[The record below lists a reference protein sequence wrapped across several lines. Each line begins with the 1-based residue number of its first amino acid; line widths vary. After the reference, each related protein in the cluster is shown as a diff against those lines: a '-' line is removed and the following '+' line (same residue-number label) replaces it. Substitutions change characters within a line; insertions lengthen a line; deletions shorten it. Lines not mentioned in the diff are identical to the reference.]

1 MAATGS
7 KANWFEN
14 VVLDWALGNQAYTVP
29 TGIFIG
35 LFTSALDDTMTTGA
49 GEIFQR
55 FSAAADL
62 ENWTTAAG
70 GSKNNA
76 VAFQW
81 PTATADMG
89 TAKYFAIMESGAGA
103 GRGLYWGELAT
114 GKIIGSGDVF
124 RFPSGAITITED

>member
-1 MAATGS
+1 MATTGS

-14 VVLDWALGNQAYTVP
+14 VALDLFLGNQAYTVP

-35 LFTSALDDTMTTGA
+35 LFTSALDDTSTTGE

-62 ENWTTAAG
+62 ENWTTADA

-76 VAFQW
+76 VAFEW
-81 PTATADMG
+81 PTATANMG
-89 TAKYFAIMESGAGA
+89 TAEYFGIMESGAGA
-103 GRGLYWGELAT
+103 GRIMYWGQLAT

-124 RFPSGAITITED
+124 RFPSGTIAVTED